1 MKKPDSRTGTAD
13 ISYDPA
19 GPFRGKWY
27 IRRADGVLNSY
38 ETLAELAAFADNPQ
52 LLWQR
57 YHALMTLY
65 REWTPAEAAERL
77 QLHAALVV
85 AGIVVESDVF

>member
-1 MKKPDSRTGTAD
+1 MKKTQAQTGTSD
-13 ISYDPA
+13 ISFDPA

-38 ETLAELAAFADNPQ
+38 ETLDELAAFADNAQ

-57 YHALMTLY
+57 YDALWKLG
-65 REWTPAEAAERL
+65 RAFKDAEWKEML
-77 QLHAALVV
+77 ALKGWLNKQGILI
-85 AGIVVESDVF
+85 AGDF